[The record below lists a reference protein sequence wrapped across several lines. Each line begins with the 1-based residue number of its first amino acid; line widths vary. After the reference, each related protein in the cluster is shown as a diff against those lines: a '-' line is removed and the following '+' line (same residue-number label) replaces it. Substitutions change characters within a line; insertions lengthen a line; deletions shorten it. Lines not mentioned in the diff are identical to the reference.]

1 MSGGRN
7 ARSLLCGLLSL
18 WLLSSAHAQI
28 PDLPARPENI
38 SLIQQVGRFPWRPTV
53 LQWETKVHS
62 ILGFFGLGGGS
73 SMWLLSDKNESNLL
87 RYTKSTVTYQFDP
100 VVCWV
105 FSLLQSLSVQVF
117 GTHCVSY
124 STFPVW
130 PEHSLSLFDPAEKTA
145 PSPWRQEGNER
156 RIFIQPEWVWLTCHL
171 CSGWSHQPAKACP

>member
-1 MSGGRN
+1 MTTY
-7 ARSLLCGLLSL
+7 
-18 WLLSSAHAQI
+18 SST
-28 PDLPARPENI
+28 
-38 SLIQQVGRFPWRPTV
+38 VGNKGP
-53 LQWETKVHS
+53 LYS
-62 ILGFFGLGGGS
+62 GFFLGWGGS

-130 PEHSLSLFDPAEKTA
+130 PEHSLSLFEPRILQRKPLLRLED
-145 PSPWRQEGNER
+145 R
-156 RIFIQPEWVWLTCHL
+156 RAMRGGSSSSQ
-171 CSGWSHQPAKACP
+171 SGFG